1 MATWN
6 LQELM
11 QEKNFEKEK
20 DVLKK
25 KAEHLVAYRNQYVPT
40 ISAELFKKILKEKE
54 ELSKQFS
61 KISSYIHL
69 ILAKDVANTKAQA
82 MELQMNQL
90 GTEIGNQTLFLSLG
104 FKEFDEANAQRII
117 KALPEHRHYLERA
130 RFFKKYWLTEEVE
143 KVINIKDI
151 SGVQALNQVY
161 DALTTEF
168 LFDFQGKQIKQEQL
182 MKYVRDPDPK
192 IRKLAYNTLLIMYKK
207 YRTPI
212 TLAYQNIVHDWKNE
226 ADLRTYTSPINVR
239 NLSNDLEDE
248 DVEILLKVF
257 KKNLPIFQN
266 YFKHKAKQL
275 NHKLTRYD
283 IYAPL
288 KTTNEKYTYEEAQ
301 SLVLEAFKPFP
312 EFEKNAALILKNHI
326 DTEITQ
332 KKRSGAFCYAVTPD
346 VLPYIMMSFTRDL
359 KSLHTLAH
367 ELGHGIHDI
376 LSYKNSYFQ
385 THPVLPLAESASTF
399 AETLLIESLKKKN
412 PELKKELTFEQ
423 MDDAYATIARQFQF
437 VLFEKEAHDQIMQG
451 KTSEEIDKLYLQ
463 QLKEHFGSSV
473 EVPEIFQNERLYIS
487 HFFHTPFYCY
497 AYGFGMLLAFSLY
510 EQYQK
515 NQRFKNEII
524 TIFSSGSND
533 APRNILKKA
542 GLTMDEK
549 FWQQGFDYLKS
560 LTKDL

>member
-1 MATWN
+1 
-6 LQELM
+6 
-11 QEKNFEKEK
+11 
-20 DVLKK
+20 
-25 KAEHLVAYRNQYVPT
+25 
-40 ISAELFKKILKEKE
+40 
-54 ELSKQFS
+54 
-61 KISSYIHL
+61 
-69 ILAKDVANTKAQA
+69 
-82 MELQMNQL
+82 
-90 GTEIGNQTLFLSLG
+90 
-104 FKEFDEANAQRII
+104 
-117 KALPEHRHYLERA
+117 
-130 RFFKKYWLTEEVE
+130 
-143 KVINIKDI
+143 
-151 SGVQALNQVY
+151 
-161 DALTTEF
+161 
-168 LFDFQGKQIKQEQL
+168 
-182 MKYVRDPDPK
+182 
-192 IRKLAYNTLLIMYKK
+192 
-207 YRTPI
+207 
-212 TLAYQNIVHDWKNE
+212 
-226 ADLRTYTSPINVR
+226 
-239 NLSNDLEDE
+239 
-248 DVEILLKVF
+248 
-257 KKNLPIFQN
+257 
-266 YFKHKAKQL
+266 L